1 MVQSMFPKSST
12 KRALSSPTVMRNAKK
27 PHLATAA
34 MAGVRDVLGEGR
46 WKSWPAPAQDLKAA
60 RVFMKQCRRK
70 DSSAGLRLPTIIVPD
85 KDADGLSSGLILY
98 RTLSALGLPPESI
111 HVHFIAKGASVFSTS
126 ERARLECLAIAV
138 SGGDLEG
145 TPSEVRVI
153 YVDQGSRGGPP
164 LLQPLLDE
172 GRIIVRTMV
181 IDHHQSEDFPEG
193 SQVLTACKSPPICT
207 SSLLAYLM
215 CYPLES
221 SIPEACAWLALL
233 GIFGDLGPSEIKFGD
248 SEGDWPVSEEMLRL
262 GDTIRVVKK
271 KALSDAVSL
280 LNAPRRTPEFDV
292 QSAWDALLSADGP
305 TTITNNRELRRLR
318 FRINEEVERCS
329 RAAPRF
335 SKDGCVALLRVDSQ
349 YQVHP
354 VVAIRWAS
362 RLKGKDLKMIMV
374 VNPSHHPDP
383 NLVSF
388 SCRIPASLRKVA
400 ETAQPNLQQLLKG
413 YAAKVD
419 AGFLTRVGG
428 DYARGHKQA
437 TGGIIPSAEFELLVT
452 KGMEIMAKSVRRVD
466 GGPVDGQR
474 KIKDFF
480 SKG

>member
-1 MVQSMFPKSST
+1 MSPKPST
-12 KRALSSPTVMRNAKK
+12 KRALSQIPSPTTMHNTKK
-27 PHLATAA
+27 PRLVAVSR
-34 MAGVRDVLGEGR
+34 AGRQDIPGEGR
-46 WKSWPAPAQDLKAA
+46 WKDWPAPAEDLKAA
-60 RVFMKQCRRK
+60 RTFMKQCAER
-70 DSSAGLRLPTIIVPD
+70 RLPTIIVPD

-98 RTLSALGLPPESI
+98 RTLNGLGLPPESI
-111 HVHFIAKGASVFSTS
+111 HVHFIAKGTNVFSAS
-126 ERARLECLAIAV
+126 ERARLECLAIAI
-138 SGGDLEG
+138 SGGGELDS
-145 TPSEVRVI
+145 TSNEVRVI

-172 GRIIVRTMV
+172 GRAMVRTMV
-181 IDHHQSEDFPEG
+181 VDHHQSDDFPEG

-207 SSLLAYLM
+207 SSLLTYLM

-221 SIPEACAWLALL
+221 SIPESCAWLALL

-248 SEGDWPVSEEMLRL
+248 VEGHWPVSEEMLRL
-262 GDTIRVVKK
+262 GATIKVVKK
-271 KALSDAVSL
+271 KALSDSVSL
-280 LNAPRRTPEFDV
+280 LNAPRRTPEFNV

-305 TTITNNRELRRLR
+305 TTIINNTELRRLR

-329 RAAPRF
+329 RAAPQF
-335 SKDGCVALLRVDSQ
+335 SKDGCVALLRIDSR

-400 ETAQPNLQQLLKG
+400 ETAQPDLQQLLKDYG
-413 YAAKVD
+413 AKVD
-419 AGFLTRVGG
+419 DVFMARVGD

-437 TGGIIPSAEFELLVT
+437 TGGIIPRAEFELLVS
-452 KGMEIMAKSVRRVD
+452 KGMEVAARAVRRVD
-466 GGPVDGQR
+466 EASVDGQR

>member
-1 MVQSMFPKSST
+1 MV
-12 KRALSSPTVMRNAKK
+12 
-27 PHLATAA
+27 
-34 MAGVRDVLGEGR
+34 
-46 WKSWPAPAQDLKAA
+46 
-60 RVFMKQCRRK
+60 
-70 DSSAGLRLPTIIVPD
+70 
-85 KDADGLSSGLILY
+85 
-98 RTLSALGLPPESI
+98 
-111 HVHFIAKGASVFSTS
+111 
-126 ERARLECLAIAV
+126 
-138 SGGDLEG
+138 
-145 TPSEVRVI
+145 
-153 YVDQGSRGGPP
+153 
-164 LLQPLLDE
+164 
-172 GRIIVRTMV
+172 
-181 IDHHQSEDFPEG
+181 
-193 SQVLTACKSPPICT
+193 
-207 SSLLAYLM
+207 SLV
-215 CYPLES
+215 
-221 SIPEACAWLALL
+221 

-262 GDTIRVVKK
+262 GDTIRVPEGRR
-271 KALSDAVSL
+271 SL
-280 LNAPRRTPEFDV
+280 TV
-292 QSAWDALLSADGP
+292 ALLSADGP

-419 AGFLTRVGG
+419 AGFLTRVGAIMRG
-428 DYARGHKQA
+428 DINRPPGESSQA
-437 TGGIIPSAEFELLVT
+437 PNLSCWSRKEWKSWQSQSEGLTEVRWMDRERLRTSSVRDSIEPGLLSAILTCHLILTNVTKWGSLQQAELERNIYGQPSAPTPDQTVKRSRCL
-452 KGMEIMAKSVRRVD
+452 SCSQP
-466 GGPVDGQR
+466 GGQQPVEGH
-474 KIKDFF
+474 
-480 SKG
+480 